1 MMTTR
6 ACAGKS
12 IAYPLHRAANMPRE
26 EIPFNRGYCRILIGK
41 NDKGAAMQ
49 IELIETFLD
58 LVETRSFNRTAERLG
73 ITQSSVS
80 GRVQALESAT
90 GVRLFNRSR
99 AGTDL
104 SPEGV
109 RFEPHART
117 LRHEWRETLRQV
129 QAGDHPTIRLGVQ
142 NDLAAAHIGELL
154 SGFRKGL
161 PQARFYVEPD
171 YSNQMSMDVLSGN
184 LDFALLYSPKP
195 HPDLHFSSIGT
206 MTYQMVSTDTATR
219 TEVVPDR
226 YIATHFSAA
235 FDVAHRQLVP
245 ELIPAPLSLGQSSVV
260 VELLQT
266 MGGTAY
272 VLSDAAER
280 LLATGRFMAVTD
292 APEISQPIFAAMH
305 VRNRISKTHRRMTRI
320 ATRVFSRKS
329 TSSSDADIPEH
340 GPDEPA

>member
-1 MMTTR
+1 
-6 ACAGKS
+6 
-12 IAYPLHRAANMPRE
+12 
-26 EIPFNRGYCRILIGK
+26 
-41 NDKGAAMQ
+41 MQ
-49 IELIETFLD
+49 IELIDTFLD

-104 SPEGV
+104 SAEGV

-129 QAGDHPTIRLGVQ
+129 QGGDRPTIRLGVQ

-154 SGFRKGL
+154 TGFRKGL
-161 PQARFYVEPD
+161 PHASFYVEPD
-171 YSNQMSMDVLSGN
+171 YSNQMSVDVLSGN

-195 HPDLHFSSIGT
+195 HPDLHFASIGS
-206 MTYQMVSTDTATR
+206 MTYRMVSTDTAHR
-219 TEVVPDR
+219 ADLVPDR
-226 YIATHFSAA
+226 YIATHFSSA
-235 FDVAHRQLVP
+235 FDVAHRQLLP
-245 ELIPAPLSLGQSSVV
+245 ELVMAPLSLGQSAT
-260 VELLQT
+260 VESLLLA
-266 MGGTAY
+266 MGGSAY
-272 VLSDAAER
+272 VLSDAADR

-320 ATRVFSRKS
+320 AGRVFSRRA
-329 TSSSDADIPEH
+329 TLPSDADMPGQALE
-340 GPDEPA
+340 DTD

>member
-1 MMTTR
+1 
-6 ACAGKS
+6 
-12 IAYPLHRAANMPRE
+12 
-26 EIPFNRGYCRILIGK
+26 
-41 NDKGAAMQ
+41 MQ
-49 IELIETFLD
+49 IELIDTFLD
-58 LVETRSFNRTAERLG
+58 LCETRSFNRTAERLG

-104 SPEGV
+104 SAEGV

-129 QAGDHPTIRLGVQ
+129 QGGDHPTYRLGVQ
-142 NDLAAAHIGELL
+142 NDLAAAHIGDLL
-154 SGFRKGL
+154 ANLRKGL

-195 HPDLHFSSIGT
+195 HPDLHFGSIGH
-206 MTYQMVSTDTATR
+206 MTYHMVSTDVTTR
-219 TEVVPDR
+219 AEVAPDR

-235 FDVAHRQLVP
+235 FDVAHRQLLP
-245 ELIPAPLSLGQSSVV
+245 ELLHAPLSVGQSAT
-260 VELLQT
+260 VESLLLA

-292 APEISQPIFAAMH
+292 APDISQPVFAATH

-320 ATRVFSRKS
+320 ATRVFNRKT
-329 TSSSDADIPEH
+329 TSASEADSPEH
-340 GPDEPA
+340 APEEPA

>member
-1 MMTTR
+1 
-6 ACAGKS
+6 
-12 IAYPLHRAANMPRE
+12 
-26 EIPFNRGYCRILIGK
+26 
-41 NDKGAAMQ
+41 MQ
-49 IELIETFLD
+49 IELIDTFLD
-58 LVETRSFNRTAERLG
+58 LCETRSFNRTAERLG

-80 GRVQALESAT
+80 GRVQALEAAT

-104 SPEGV
+104 SAEGV

-129 QAGDHPTIRLGVQ
+129 QGGDHPTIRLGVQ

-154 SGFRKGL
+154 TGFRKGL

-195 HPDLHFSSIGT
+195 HPDLHFTSIGT
-206 MTYQMVSTDTATR
+206 MTYQMVSTEVATR
-219 TEVVPDR
+219 ADVTEDR
-226 YIATHFSAA
+226 YIMTHFSTA
-235 FDVAHRQLVP
+235 FEVTHRQLLP
-245 ELIPAPLSLGQSSVV
+245 ELALAPLSLGQSAP
-260 VELLQT
+260 VESLLQT
-266 MGGTAY
+266 MGGTGY
-272 VLSDAAER
+272 VLSDAADR
-280 LLATGRFMAVTD
+280 LIAAGRCRMVAD
-292 APEISQPIFAAMH
+292 APEITQPVYAAVH

-320 ATRVFSRKS
+320 ASRVFNKKS

-340 GPDEPA
+340 AQDEPV

>member
-1 MMTTR
+1 
-6 ACAGKS
+6 
-12 IAYPLHRAANMPRE
+12 
-26 EIPFNRGYCRILIGK
+26 
-41 NDKGAAMQ
+41 MQ
-49 IELIETFLD
+49 IELIDTFLD
-58 LVETRSFNRTAERLG
+58 LCETRSFNRTAERLG

-80 GRVQALESAT
+80 GRVQALEAAT

-129 QAGDHPTIRLGVQ
+129 QGGDRPTIRLGVQ

-154 SGFRKGL
+154 AGFRKGL
-161 PQARFYVEPD
+161 PQASFYVEPD
-171 YSNQMSMDVLSGN
+171 YSNQMSVDVLSGN

-195 HPDLHFSSIGT
+195 HPDLHFASIGQ
-206 MTYQMVSTDTATR
+206 MTYRMISTDVSARAAIT
-219 TEVVPDR
+219 PDR

-235 FDVAHRQLVP
+235 FDVAHRQLLP
-245 ELIPAPLSLGQSSVV
+245 ELVTAPLSLGQSAT
-260 VELLQT
+260 VESLLLT
-266 MGGTAY
+266 MGGTGY

-280 LLATGRFMAVTD
+280 LLATGRFQAVTD
-292 APEISQPIFAAMH
+292 APDITQPVFAAVH

-320 ATRVFSRKS
+320 AARVFSRRP
-329 TSSSDADIPEH
+329 TSASEADIPEN
-340 GPDEPA
+340 EPEEHA

>member
-1 MMTTR
+1 
-6 ACAGKS
+6 
-12 IAYPLHRAANMPRE
+12 
-26 EIPFNRGYCRILIGK
+26 
-41 NDKGAAMQ
+41 MQ
-49 IELIETFLD
+49 IELIDTFLD

-80 GRVQALESAT
+80 GRVQALEAAT

-104 SPEGV
+104 SAEGV

-129 QAGDHPTIRLGVQ
+129 QGGDHPTIRLGVQ

-154 SGFRKGL
+154 AGLRKGM

-171 YSNQMSMDVLSGN
+171 YSNQMSMDILSGN

-195 HPDLHFSSIGT
+195 HPDLHFGSIGNI
-206 MTYQMVSTDTATR
+206 TYQMVSTDTALR
-219 TEVVPDR
+219 AEVVPDR

-245 ELIPAPLSLGQSSVV
+245 ELTLAPLSLGQSAT
-260 VELLQT
+260 VESLLQT

-280 LLATGRFMAVTD
+280 LLATGRFMAVMD
-292 APEISQPIFAAMH
+292 APEINQPVFAAMH
-305 VRNRISKTHRRMTRI
+305 LRNRISKTHRRMTRI
-320 ATRVFSRKS
+320 ASRVFNKRA
-329 TSSSDADIPEH
+329 TSSSDADTPEH
-340 GPDEPA
+340 APDEPA

>member
-1 MMTTR
+1 
-6 ACAGKS
+6 
-12 IAYPLHRAANMPRE
+12 
-26 EIPFNRGYCRILIGK
+26 
-41 NDKGAAMQ
+41 MQ

-58 LVETRSFNRTAERLG
+58 LCETRSFNRTAERLG

-129 QAGDHPTIRLGVQ
+129 QAGDRPSIRLGIQ
-142 NDLAAAHIGELL
+142 NDLAAAHIGELVA
-154 SGFRKGL
+154 GFRRGL
-161 PQARFYVEPD
+161 PQAAFYVEPD

-195 HPDLHFSSIGT
+195 HPDLHFASIGST
-206 MTYQMVSTDTATR
+206 AYRMVSSDVTTR
-219 TEVVPDR
+219 AAVTEDR

-245 ELIPAPLSLGQSSVV
+245 ELIHTPLSVGQSAT
-260 VELLQT
+260 VEQLLLT
-266 MGGTAY
+266 IGGTAY
-272 VLSDAAER
+272 VLSDAADR
-280 LLATGRFMAVTD
+280 LQATGRFHAITD
-292 APEISQPIFAAMH
+292 APEIAQPVYAAMH
-305 VRNRISKTHRRMTRI
+305 LRNRISKTHRRMTRI
-320 ATRVFSRKS
+320 AARVFGK
-329 TSSSDADIPEH
+329 
-340 GPDEPA
+340 

>member
-1 MMTTR
+1 
-6 ACAGKS
+6 
-12 IAYPLHRAANMPRE
+12 
-26 EIPFNRGYCRILIGK
+26 
-41 NDKGAAMQ
+41 MQ
-49 IELIETFLD
+49 IELIDTFLD

-80 GRVQALESAT
+80 GRVQALEAAT

-104 SPEGV
+104 SAEGV

-129 QAGDHPTIRLGVQ
+129 QGGDHPTIRLGVQ

-154 SGFRKGL
+154 AGLRKGM

-171 YSNQMSMDVLSGN
+171 YSNQMSMDILSGN

-195 HPDLHFSSIGT
+195 HPDLHFGSIGNI
-206 MTYQMVSTDTATR
+206 TYQMVSTDTALR
-219 TEVVPDR
+219 AEVVPDR

-245 ELIPAPLSLGQSSVV
+245 ELTLAPLSLGQSAT
-260 VELLQT
+260 VESLLQT

-292 APEISQPIFAAMH
+292 APEINQPVFAAMH
-305 VRNRISKTHRRMTRI
+305 LRNRISKTHRRMTRI
-320 ATRVFSRKS
+320 ASRVFNKRA
-329 TSSSDADIPEH
+329 TSLSDADTPEH
-340 GPDEPA
+340 APDEPA

>member
-1 MMTTR
+1 
-6 ACAGKS
+6 
-12 IAYPLHRAANMPRE
+12 
-26 EIPFNRGYCRILIGK
+26 
-41 NDKGAAMQ
+41 MQ
-49 IELIETFLD
+49 IELIDTFLD
-58 LVETRSFNRTAERLG
+58 LCETRSFNRTAERLG

-117 LRHEWRETLRQV
+117 LRHEWRETLRQL
-129 QAGDHPTIRLGVQ
+129 QGGDHPTIRLGVQ

-154 SGFRKGL
+154 AGLRKGL

-184 LDFALLYSPKP
+184 LDFALVYSPKP
-195 HPDLHFSSIGT
+195 HPDLHFGSIGNV
-206 MTYQMVSTDTATR
+206 TYQMVSTDTAR
-219 TEVVPDR
+219 RAEVVPDR

-245 ELIPAPLSLGQSSVV
+245 ELLQSPLSLGQSAT
-260 VELLQT
+260 VESLLLT

-272 VLSDAAER
+272 VLADAAER
-280 LLATGRFMAVTD
+280 LLATGRFMAVAD
-292 APEISQPIFAAMH
+292 APDISQPVFATMH
-305 VRNRISKTHRRMTRI
+305 LRNRIAKTHRRMTRI
-320 ATRVFSRKS
+320 AARVFNKRA
-329 TSSSDADIPEH
+329 TSVSEADSPDH
-340 GPDEPA
+340 GPEEPA